1 MANSEEKEIETD
13 YKELLKQYA
22 KDLEEVAVD
31 LYNKHDFSTVER
43 ICTILLDIYE
53 KLEDSDDIKRMKQIL
68 QKIALVDHYYD
79 STFGL
84 IKKQLEAKNEDSEEE
99 KSEE

>member
-1 MANSEEKEIETD
+1 MANSEENENKTD
-13 YKELLKQYA
+13 YKELLMKYA

-31 LYNKHDFSTVER
+31 VYNKHDFGTVER
-43 ICTILLDIYE
+43 LCTILLGIFE
-53 KLEDSDDIKRMKQIL
+53 SLESSDDTERMKQIL
-68 QKIALVDHYYD
+68 QKIALVDQYYD

-84 IKKQLEAKNEDSEEE
+84 IKNQLEAKTEHSEV

>member
-1 MANSEEKEIETD
+1 MANSEEKESETN
-13 YKELLKQYA
+13 YKEVLKQYA
-22 KDLEEVAVD
+22 KDLEEIAVD
-31 LYNKHDFSTVER
+31 LYNRHDFGTVER
-43 ICTILLDIYE
+43 ICTILLEIYE

-84 IKKQLEAKNEDSEEE
+84 IKRQLEVKKEDSETE
-99 KSEE
+99 KSEK